1 MFSNEYMR
9 EIRRG
14 FDRQMTLIGEEIGRL
29 ENGSKPALAGEENGN
44 AAVSSGGL
52 AALRLPL
59 LRAKKQEILDA
70 LGGCLPDEAEAMMF
84 LFSAMPI
91 SDILEY
97 PAELFLAYARHG
109 VFLWKEGPFAGR
121 VPERLFAN
129 YVLHHRVNNEDIADL
144 RSFFYGKLAGRVVPD
159 SMEKTVIEANYWCA
173 QEGTYRSTDGRTQNA
188 LTMYSTATGRCGE
201 ESTFAVSV
209 LRSIG
214 IPARQVYAPL
224 WTHCDDNHAWVEAW
238 CDGKWIF
245 FGACEPE
252 ERLNYGWFIGPASRA
267 MLLHSRWFG
276 PDEPLDPVLGRK
288 GMSRILNHMERYAH
302 TTWLTIR
309 VADESGRPVPDAKVE
324 CQVVNA
330 GELRP
335 IAFLKTGGAGS
346 PDCGTVRML
355 TGYGDL
361 YVTASKEDAGAGCPE
376 DDPADSARR
385 TEDDPA
391 DSARG
396 TEEPEAGQAAPA
408 RRTEASKAGMTGH
421 AVRYGET
428 KVSMIGLA
436 AGQEAEAAVV
446 LHDGPR
452 CTDGFQ
458 DLEFYAPKVGNIN
471 DDTLTDEQ
479 KRVGLKR
486 NQEAAG
492 YRARKKEAFYDRE
505 KAEAVLKRFPEEERA
520 ELDELLHR
528 ALGNLSEILKFLTW
542 ESDCLAAQ
550 ERRDACADPAENA
563 GGFAGRFGE
572 SGIKK
577 AGSWKLEVLR
587 SLREKDLWDIRA
599 DILKECCETAAPYAG
614 SMPGWVFYHFLVNP
628 RVANEMVRPC
638 RRFLADHIS
647 SEQAEAIRKCPSV
660 LTSLAD
666 QWIRSIPGQEYEDL
680 ITTPAA
686 CLRGGIASVM
696 SKKVFCVTLY
706 RTLGIPARIRM
717 IDRSVEYYRDG
728 RFESAGGEEPK
739 GSGGLFPSAGKAGL
753 TLRGSESLNLTDWA
767 HYSLDRFEKDHYDR
781 VGMWDHFEELQMNE
795 VYLELEPGIYRALT
809 TNRRA
814 DGSQLVKYMT
824 FELKA
829 GEQRELDL
837 SLRKISPTAL
847 RTEYEVRDLG
857 LKTTEGRDVRLKDLS
872 GSGRALLVWLEVT
885 REPTEHILNELYEK
899 SADFAALTQP
909 LYVVVKKPEDLKDA
923 TLART
928 MAAIPNLKPL
938 LHDFGEDYKVL
949 AEEIGLVA
957 DRLPLA
963 MVLEGG
969 AKSVYGDAGYNV
981 GLADMLY
988 RILSAEA

>member
-9 EIRRG
+9 EIRQG
-14 FDRQMTLIGEEIGRL
+14 FDRQMVLIDDEIGKL
-29 ENGSKPALAGEENGN
+29 EKALAGPDQPLTLI
-44 AAVSSGGL
+44 SGGL
-52 AALRLPL
+52 GAIRLPL
-59 LRAKKQEILDA
+59 LREKKQEILDA
-70 LGGCLPDEAEAMMF
+70 LGGCTADEAEALQF
-84 LFSAMPI
+84 LYSAMPI
-91 SDILEY
+91 SDLLDY
-97 PAELFLAYARHG
+97 PAQLFLTYARHG
-109 VFLWKEGPFAGR
+109 VFLWKQGPFAGK

-129 YVLHHRVNNEDIADL
+129 YVLHHRVNNEDIVDL
-144 RSFFYGKLAGRVVPD
+144 RPFFYEKVIGRAVPE
-159 SMEKTVIEANYWCA
+159 SMEKTVVEINYWCA

-188 LTMYSTATGRCGE
+188 RTMYSTATGRCGE
-201 ESTFAVSV
+201 ESTFAVSI

-288 GMSRILNHMERYAH
+288 GMSRILNHLERYAY
-302 TTWLTIR
+302 TTYLTIR
-309 VADESGRPVPDAKVE
+309 VEDENGRPVPDAKVE

-335 IAFLKTGGAGS
+335 IAFLKTAGADS

-361 YVTASKEDAGAGCPE
+361 YVTASAEDESSSRA
-376 DDPADSARR
+376 
-385 TEDDPA
+385 
-391 DSARG
+391 
-396 TEEPEAGQAAPA
+396 Q
-408 RRTEASKAGMTGH
+408 RTEASEAGRIDIMYGAEALETGRTCH
-421 AVRYGET
+421 AVLYGET

-436 AGQEAEAAVV
+436 AGQEAEAVVV

-452 CTDGFQ
+452 CTDGFE

-479 KRVGLKR
+479 KTIGLAR
-486 NQEAAG
+486 NQEAAK
-492 YRARKKEAFYDRE
+492 YRARKKEAFYDRD
-505 KAEAVLKRFPEEERA
+505 KAETVLKRFPEAERA

-528 ALGNLSEILKFLTW
+528 SLGNMSEILDFLTW

-550 ERRDACADPAENA
+550 ERRDAKADASEYA
-563 GGFAGRFGE
+563 GWFRGRHGE
-572 SGIKK
+572 PEERKP
-577 AGSWKLEVLR
+577 GSWKLEVLR
-587 SLREKDLWDIRA
+587 ALREKDLWDIKA
-599 DILKECCETAAPYAG
+599 DILKECCEMAAPYAG
-614 SMPGWVFYHFLVNP
+614 SMPGGVFYHFLVNP
-628 RVANEMVRPC
+628 RVANEMIRPC
-638 RRFLADHIS
+638 RRFLAEHVS
-647 SEQAEAIRKCPSV
+647 AEQKEAIRKDPSI
-660 LTSLAD
+660 LPALAD
-666 QWIRSIPGQEYEDL
+666 LWIHSVPDQEYEDL
-680 ITTPAA
+680 VTSPAA

-696 SKKVFCVTLY
+696 SKKVFCVILY
-706 RTLGIPARIRM
+706 RALGIPARVRM
-717 IDRSVEYYRDG
+717 IDRSLEYYRDG
-728 RFESAGGEEPK
+728 VFVPTQPGSPK
-739 GSGGLFPSAGKAGL
+739 KAGL
-753 TLRGSESLNLTDWA
+753 TISGSESLHLTDWA
-767 HYSLDRFEKDHYDR
+767 HYSLDRFEEDHYVR
-781 VGMWDHFEELQMNE
+781 VGMWDHFEELQKNE
-795 VYLELEPGIYRALT
+795 VYLDLEPGIYRALT
-809 TNRRA
+809 SNRRA
-814 DGSQLVKYMT
+814 DGSQLVKFMT
-824 FELKA
+824 FELKD
-829 GEQRELDL
+829 GERRELEL
-837 SLRKISPTAL
+837 SLREISPTAL

-857 LKTTEGRDVRLKDLS
+857 LKTMDGRDVRLKDLS
-872 GSGRALLVWLEVT
+872 GDGRALLVWLEVT

-938 LHDFGEDYKVL
+938 LHDFGEEYKVL

-957 DRLPLA
+957 GRLPLA

>member
-9 EIRRG
+9 EIRQG
-14 FDRQMTLIGEEIGRL
+14 FDRQMVLIDDEIGKLEKAPAGTDQPLTLI
-29 ENGSKPALAGEENGN
+29 
-44 AAVSSGGL
+44 SGGL
-52 AALRLPL
+52 GAIRLPL
-59 LRAKKQEILDA
+59 LREKKQEILDA
-70 LGGCLPDEAEAMMF
+70 LGGCSADETEALQF
-84 LFSAMPI
+84 LYSAMPI
-91 SDILEY
+91 SDLLDY
-97 PAELFLAYARHG
+97 PVQLFLAYARHG
-109 VFLWKEGPFAGR
+109 VFLWKQGPFAGK

-129 YVLHHRVNNEDIADL
+129 YVLHHRVNNEDIVDL
-144 RSFFYGKLAGRVVPD
+144 RSFFYEKVIDRAVPE
-159 SMEKTVIEANYWCA
+159 SMEKTVVEINYWCA

-188 LTMYSTATGRCGE
+188 RTMYSTATGRCGE
-201 ESTFAVSV
+201 ESTFAVSI

-288 GMSRILNHMERYAH
+288 GMSRILNHLERYAY
-302 TTWLTIR
+302 TTYLTIR
-309 VADESGRPVPDAKVE
+309 VEDESGRPVPDAKVE

-335 IAFLKTGGAGS
+335 IAFLKTAGADS

-361 YVTASKEDAGAGCPE
+361 YVTASAEDAGAGCSG
-376 DDPADSARR
+376 DDPTGCAR
-385 TEDDPA
+385 E
-391 DSARG
+391 
-396 TEEPEAGQAAPA
+396 
-408 RRTEASKAGMTGH
+408 TEASEAGRAGH

-452 CTDGFQ
+452 CTDGFEN
-458 DLEFYAPKVGNIN
+458 LEFYAPKVGNKN

-479 KRVGLKR
+479 KTIGLAR
-486 NQEAAG
+486 NQEAAE
-492 YRARKKEAFYDRE
+492 YRTRKKEAFYDRE
-505 KAEAVLKRFPEEERA
+505 KAETVLKQFPEAERA

-528 ALGNLSEILKFLTW
+528 SLGNMSGILDFLTW
-542 ESDCLAAQ
+542 ESDCLSAQ
-550 ERRDACADPAENA
+550 ERRDVKADASEYA
-563 GGFAGRFGE
+563 GWFRGHHGE
-572 SGIKK
+572 PDDRKP
-577 AGSWKLEVLR
+577 GSWKLEVLR
-587 SLREKDLWDIRA
+587 ALREKDLWDIKA
-599 DILKECCETAAPYAG
+599 DILKECCEMAAPYAG
-614 SMPGWVFYHFLVNP
+614 SMPGGVFYHFLVNP

-638 RRFLADHIS
+638 RRFLAEHVS
-647 SEQAEAIRKCPSV
+647 GEQREAIRRDPAI
-660 LTSLAD
+660 LPALAD
-666 QWIRSIPGQEYEDL
+666 QWIHSIPSQEYEDL
-680 ITTPAA
+680 ITSPAA
-686 CLRGGIASVM
+686 SLRGGIASVM
-696 SKKVFCVTLY
+696 SKKVFCVILY
-706 RTLGIPARIRM
+706 RALGIPARIRM
-717 IDRSVEYYRDG
+717 IDRSLEYYRDG
-728 RFESAGGEEPK
+728 AFVPTQPGSPK
-739 GSGGLFPSAGKAGL
+739 KAGL
-753 TLRGSESLNLTDWA
+753 TITGSESLQLTDWA
-767 HYSLDRFEKDHYDR
+767 HYSLDRFEKDHYVR
-781 VGMWDHFEELQMNE
+781 VGMWDHFEELQKNE
-795 VYLELEPGIYRALT
+795 VHLDLEPGIYRALT

-814 DGSQLVKYMT
+814 DGSQLVKFMT
-824 FELKA
+824 FELKD
-829 GEQRELDL
+829 GERRELEL
-837 SLRKISPTAL
+837 SLREISPTAL

-857 LKTTEGRDVRLKDLS
+857 LKTMDGKDVRLKDLS
-872 GSGRALLVWLEVT
+872 GDGRALLVWLEVT

-938 LHDFGEDYKVL
+938 LHDFGEEYKVL

-957 DRLPLA
+957 GRLPLA

-988 RILSAEA
+988 RILSAEV